1 MQYDSQNNDE
11 YTLSGE
17 KYMFFKCAFKKD
29 IL

>member
-1 MQYDSQNNDE
+1 MQYDSQNIDE

-17 KYMFFKCAFKKD
+17 KYIFFKCAFKKD